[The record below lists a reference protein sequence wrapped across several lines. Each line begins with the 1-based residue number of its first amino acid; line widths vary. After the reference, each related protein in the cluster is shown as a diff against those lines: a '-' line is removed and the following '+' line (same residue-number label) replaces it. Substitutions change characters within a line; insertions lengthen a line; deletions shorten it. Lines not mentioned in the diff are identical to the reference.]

1 MGTRY
6 SQLSGDER
14 NQLQRGLNEGRSL
27 RALARSM
34 GRNPGTLSR
43 ECRRGWLQ
51 RSYDA
56 VQGGGWAR
64 SHRRRG
70 PCKLLP
76 GSPLTEQVHA
86 LILERTWSPE
96 QIAGRLQVE
105 HPDDSSQRVSHETV
119 YQYIYAH
126 PAGELKKLL
135 VDALRQGHQK
145 RRPRSRGKDRRGGIR
160 NMRSIRERPEEA
172 QSREVP
178 GHWEGDLIKGA
189 FNGSAIGTLVD
200 RSTRFVIL
208 AKVDDSSAEAVLEGF
223 TRRLRTLP
231 RALRK
236 TLTYDQGRE
245 MARHEELEKRT
256 HLRVYFADPHSPWQ
270 RPTNENTNGLL
281 RQYFPK
287 GTDLSQYSQ
296 QYLTKVAE
304 EMNNRPRKSLGF
316 LTPSE
321 VMAQKIKE
329 LNGSVALQN

>member
-1 MGTRY
+1 MGKQY

-14 NQLQRGLNEGRSL
+14 NQLQRGLNEGVSL

-34 GRNPGTLSR
+34 SRNPSTLSR
-43 ECRRGWLQ
+43 EYRRGSLQ
-51 RSYDA
+51 SSYDA

-70 PCKLLP
+70 PRKLVA
-76 GSPLTEQVHA
+76 GHPLTEQVHA

-96 QIAGRLQVE
+96 QIAGRLRVE
-105 HPDDSSQRVSHETV
+105 HPDDSSQRICHETI
-119 YQYIYAH
+119 YQHIYAH
-126 PAGELKKLL
+126 PAGELKKMLI
-135 VDALRQGHQK
+135 DGLRKGHQK
-145 RRPRSRGKDRRGGIR
+145 RRPRTRGKDRRGGIR
-160 NMRSIRERPEEA
+160 NVRSIRERPEEA

-223 TRRLRTLP
+223 SRRLRTLP
-231 RALRK
+231 KALRK

-296 QYLTKVAE
+296 QYLTKVTN
-304 EMNNRPRKSLGF
+304 EMNNPKF
-316 LTPSE
+316 
-321 VMAQKIKE
+321 
-329 LNGSVALQN
+329 GSYPC